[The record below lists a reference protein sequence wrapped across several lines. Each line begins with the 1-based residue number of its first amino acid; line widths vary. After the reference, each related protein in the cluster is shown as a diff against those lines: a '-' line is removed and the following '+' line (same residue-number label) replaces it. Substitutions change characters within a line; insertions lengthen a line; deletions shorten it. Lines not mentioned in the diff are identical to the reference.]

1 MNENPFFPHNIDG
14 DLADYKK
21 DESKSYNIPS
31 KGYAEF
37 YTKIVDKNSYRIN
50 IIFCELDFCDS
61 FFNKHYI
68 SGDRLYT
75 FYHEEIQDDKSRKII
90 KIKRW
95 KENSQNYKL
104 NNNKLIKY
112 LNNIVIS
119 FL

>member
-1 MNENPFFPHNIDG
+1 MNENHFFPHNING

-31 KGYAEF
+31 KGYAEC
-37 YTKIVDKNSYRIN
+37 YAKLVNNNSYRIN
-50 IIFCELDFCDS
+50 IIFCNMFICDS

-95 KENSQNYKL
+95 KENSQDYKL
-104 NNNKLIKY
+104 NNNKLIKD

>member
-1 MNENPFFPHNIDG
+1 M
-14 DLADYKK
+14 
-21 DESKSYNIPS
+21 
-31 KGYAEF
+31 
-37 YTKIVDKNSYRIN
+37 
-50 IIFCELDFCDS
+50 FCAS

-68 SGDRLYT
+68 SGDRLYK
-75 FYHEEIQDDKSRKII
+75 FYHQKIKDNKNKKII

-104 NNNKLIKY
+104 KYNKLIKD